1 MNEHKFFE
9 TVGTISKK
17 ETLAS
22 IEYDTDKS
30 LVLETLK
37 PYPGYH
43 GTTVPDQLNP
53 ISLFLVTGKKYS
65 GEKVI
70 RATMAVKQKFVKNF
84 NATPGQITVFNT
96 LTPCIR
102 IKDLES
108 YHEIEHLI
116 KRYRENGIDFMKD
129 KKMDPFSSLIKIRK
143 YFTLEKVEEGL
154 YIDQD
159 IREMT
164 YFEIPRHLDW
174 DVFERM
180 TLGMKQNVD
189 FNNFDAAQGIFF
201 PPNIVIDTV
210 RIYHDNADIEDIKY
224 LRNKY
229 LEEIGRLP

>member
-1 MNEHKFFE
+1 MNENKLFE

-22 IEYDTDKS
+22 IEYDTDKA

-43 GTTVPDQLNP
+43 GTTIPDQLNP

-70 RATMAVKQKFVKNF
+70 RATMAVKQKFESNF
-84 NATPGQITVFNT
+84 DATPGEITVFNT

-108 YHEIEHLI
+108 YNEIENLI
-116 KRYRENGIDFMKD
+116 KHYRENGIDFLKD
-129 KKMDPFSSLIKIRK
+129 KKIDPFSSLIKIRK

-154 YIDQD
+154 YIDKD

-164 YFEIPRHLDW
+164 YFEVPKQLDW

-189 FNNFDAAQGIFF
+189 FNNFDAALGVFF

-210 RIYHDNADIEDIKY
+210 RIYHDNADIADIKY